1 MDGYLNMLC
10 KNNRG
15 FTLIELISV
24 LLIMG
29 IVAAVVISRVGTSN
43 NEVIAQMEVVKSHL
57 RYAQSRAMN
66 SDLVWGIRF
75 DTDKYWLFKEGDIT
89 KKVTF
94 PGEDPNEEP
103 DTDPED
109 VSLPSG
115 MSVGTQ
121 IVSFDDWGRPCENA
135 VGTPH
140 ESDSNIPITFSPS
153 LSNHLIVI
161 TKITG
166 FIQ

>member
-1 MDGYLNMLC
+1 MNVR
-10 KNNRG
+10 NNRG

-24 LLIMG
+24 VLIMG
-29 IVAAVVISRVGTSN
+29 IVAAVAASRVGTSN
-43 NEVIAQMEVVKSHL
+43 NEVIAQIEVVKSHL

-66 SDLVWGIRF
+66 SELIWGIRF

-94 PGEDPNEEP
+94 PGEDPNE
-103 DTDPED
+103 DTNNDPED

-115 MSVGTQ
+115 MSVGTE
-121 IVSFDDWGRPCENA
+121 IVSFKSWGKPYRDAAGVTSQSVNR
-135 VGTPH
+135 T
-140 ESDSNIPITFSPS
+140 ITFSPS

-161 TKITG
+161 TKNTG

>member
-29 IVAAVVISRVGTSN
+29 IVAAVVVSRVGTSN

-94 PGEDPNEEP
+94 PAEDS
-103 DTDPED
+103 DTAN
-109 VSLPSG
+109 LPSG
-115 MSVGTQ
+115 MSMGTEIALNQ
-121 IVSFDDWGRPCENA
+121 ISGSIRFKLAN
-135 VGTPH
+135 
-140 ESDSNIPITFSPS
+140 
-153 LSNHLIVI
+153 
-161 TKITG
+161 
-166 FIQ
+166 

>member
-1 MDGYLNMLC
+1 MLPNLKSSCLHKIGLAFQYCTAKLKHDSKNTKFICLKESNMNVR
-10 KNNRG
+10 NNRG
-15 FTLIELISV
+15 FTLIELISA

-94 PGEDPNEEP
+94 PAEDS
-103 DTDPED
+103 DTAN
-109 VSLPSG
+109 LPSG
-115 MSVGTQ
+115 MSMGTEIALNQ
-121 IVSFDDWGRPCENA
+121 ISGSIRFKLAN
-135 VGTPH
+135 
-140 ESDSNIPITFSPS
+140 
-153 LSNHLIVI
+153 
-161 TKITG
+161 
-166 FIQ
+166 

>member
-1 MDGYLNMLC
+1 MNILR

-15 FTLIELISV
+15 FTLIELISA

-29 IVAAVVISRVGTSN
+29 IVAAVVVSRVGTSN
-43 NEVIAQMEVVKSHL
+43 NEVIAQIEVVKSHL

-66 SDLVWGIRF
+66 SELIWGIRF
-75 DTDKYWLFKEGDIT
+75 DTDKYWLFKEG

-94 PGEDPNEEP
+94 PGEDPNEKP

-115 MSVGTQ
+115 MSVGTE
-121 IVSFDDWGRPCENA
+121 IVSFKSWGKPYTDA
-135 VGTPH
+135 SGT
-140 ESDSNIPITFSPS
+140 SLQSGNRTIVFSPF
-153 LSNHLIVI
+153 LTNHAIII
-161 TKITG
+161 TQNTG
-166 FIQ
+166 FIE